1 MLTREDLRI
10 ARTKFVHRWHAAQTI
25 GERLGN
31 ETVGERFEHIN
42 HAKSLAEYVWRYG
55 AFEESADGTGRIAR
69 PDIPFSLRDIVAPIA
84 AKGSTQLRIAAW
96 YAETGAGT
104 RGDASPPSDGSEAS

>member
-1 MLTREDLRI
+1 MLTQEQLRT

-31 ETVGERFEHIN
+31 DAVGERFEHIN

-55 AFEESADGTGRIAR
+55 AFEESADGT
-69 PDIPFSLRDIVAPIA
+69 A
-84 AKGSTQLRIAAW
+84 A
-96 YAETGAGT
+96 
-104 RGDASPPSDGSEAS
+104 DACPRVPRFHCR